1 MTLFVRKYHKTIGG
15 LAEWSKA
22 ADLRSVGRCPREF
35 EPRILHY
42 FLEFFV
48 SHVVVWNLISYAGC
62 LKSITDGNLTLFGTD
77 RHRKMN
83 Q

>member
-1 MTLFVRKYHKTIGG
+1 MTHSVKSGKLLNLLEITNYNGG

-42 FLEFFV
+42 FCNF
-48 SHVVVWNLISYAGC
+48 Y
-62 LKSITDGNLTLFGTD
+62 
-77 RHRKMN
+77 
-83 Q
+83 